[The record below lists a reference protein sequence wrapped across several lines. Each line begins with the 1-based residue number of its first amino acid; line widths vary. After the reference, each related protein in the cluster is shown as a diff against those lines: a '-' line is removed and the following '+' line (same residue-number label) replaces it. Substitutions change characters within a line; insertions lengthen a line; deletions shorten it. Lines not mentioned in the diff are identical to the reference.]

1 MRLILVGFGNL
12 GRGLGITLA
21 EKQEFLKKRQ
31 GLVPKVVAIVDE
43 TGALLND
50 DGIPSAKF
58 VAMARSGKKVEK
70 LAGAKKGEIVHDTI
84 EKVAADVVLE
94 LTPTNI
100 KTGEPGLGHIKT
112 AMKSNK
118 HVITSNKGP
127 LVVAFKELDAL
138 AKSQGVEFR
147 YSASVGGAIPVIEL
161 ARKLLA
167 GNEVQEIKGVLNGT
181 TNYILTRMG
190 EEGAPFDMVLK
201 EAQELGMAEKDPS
214 LDIDGFDTAAKLVIL
229 TNSLLAINAK
239 LKDVKIAGIR
249 KITPEAIKLA
259 RDAGQAIKLVG
270 AAKKGML
277 EVSPK
282 MVPLGQPL
290 AVSGSLNAVTLKLD
304 LAREISITG
313 FGAGPKET
321 SSSLLG
327 DLIDLHRTLGC

>member
-12 GRGLGITLA
+12 GRGISLTLA
-21 EKQEFLKKRQ
+21 EKAEFLKKRQ
-31 GLVPKVVAIVDE
+31 GLVPKVVAIADE
-43 TGALLND
+43 TGALVNE
-50 DGIPSAKF
+50 DGIPFNKL
-58 VAMARSGKKVEK
+58 VALARSGKKVEK
-70 LAGAKKGEIVHDTI
+70 FAGAKRGEVVHETI
-84 EKVAADVVLE
+84 EKVPADVVVE

-127 LVVAFKELDAL
+127 LVVAFRELDAL

-190 EEGAPFDMVLK
+190 EEGAAFEMILK
-201 EAQELGMAEKDPS
+201 EAQELGIAEKDPS
-214 LDIDGFDTAAKLVIL
+214 LDVDGIDTASKLVIL
-229 TNSLLAINAK
+229 SNAILGINAK
-239 LKDVKIAGIR
+239 FKDVNLVGIR
-249 KITPEAIKLA
+249 RITPEAIKLA
-259 RDAGQAIKLVG
+259 RDAGQVIKLVG
-270 AAKKGML
+270 LARRGAL
-277 EVSPK
+277 EVSPR

-290 AVSGSLNAVTLKLD
+290 AVSGTLNAITLKLD
-304 LAREISITG
+304 LAREISIAG

-321 SSSLLG
+321 SSSILG
-327 DLIDLHRTLGC
+327 DLIDIHRTLGC